1 MANNVG
7 TRTPQVWAEANPE
20 EAVDLS
26 CETLWQID
34 IFARHVLVH
43 AMALSNKQH
52 ACIEWLPCLYRHQTV
67 SQMVIEFAGI
77 AGEMKCWR

>member
-1 MANNVG
+1 MANNAG
-7 TRTPQVWAEANPE
+7 TGTPQVWAEVNPE

-52 ACIEWLPCLYRHQTV
+52 ACIE
-67 SQMVIEFAGI
+67 
-77 AGEMKCWR
+77 